1 VTSIGITG
9 TGGASHAIARALI
22 ASNEDCEVWVWARQ
36 PERAEACVDLLG
48 PRASTRTLE
57 QLAQAQT
64 VLLAVPD
71 PAVGKVA
78 AQLAEYA
85 HGSGEQ
91 APVALHLAGALGVE
105 PLQPLADAG
114 WETGVLHPLLAM
126 HPDTPVPL
134 WQGALCS
141 ISGSA
146 LARERA
152 QSLVHSIG
160 AQAIELA
167 QDQRLRYHAA
177 AALLAQGAVA
187 LLHRSRA
194 ELLKLGLEADVARR
208 GLSSLLTSVA
218 VNLHSKEPREAL
230 SGPIARGDWD
240 TVEAH
245 REVAGPEARELQDL
259 VRKTLEGLLAEE

>member
-1 VTSIGITG
+1 MKSIGIAG
-9 TGGASHAIARALI
+9 AGGAAHAIARALLARI
-22 ASNEDCEVWVWARQ
+22 ADCEVWVWARCE
-36 PERAEACVDLLG
+36 ERAEACARLLG
-48 PRASTRTLE
+48 PRATARSLE
-57 QLAQAQT
+57 ELARAQT

-71 PAVGKVA
+71 PAIAEVA
-78 AQLAEYA
+78 VRLAEIPRGDA
-85 HGSGEQ
+85 ER
-91 APVALHLAGALGVE
+91 APVALHLAGAQGIE
-105 PLQPLADAG
+105 PLAPLADAG
-114 WETGVLHPLLAM
+114 WETGVLHPLLAL
-126 HPDTPVPL
+126 HPDTPVPI

-146 LARERA
+146 PARARA
-152 QSLVHSIG
+152 HSLVEKFG
-160 AQAIELA
+160 AQALELA
-167 QDQRLRYHAA
+167 PEQRLRYHAA

-194 ELLKLGLEADVARR
+194 ELVELGIEGDGARR
-208 GLSSLLTSVA
+208 GLSSLLASVA

-245 REVAGPEARELQDL
+245 RKVAGPEARELQDL